1 MGCVMSSKELGMIHT
16 ANFSSLVDPADPTT
30 HKHLL
35 DVPQILSSQ
44 LDRLVR
50 QGNMFKIVGLDMI
63 LRSDAL
69 YGGQIS
75 GRLKYYAPTRG
86 RCAAYRAAFDA
97 VRTAMNLQGISMKDN
112 AQYDF
117 RTVLSPLQN
126 YSNGADIVNVAS
138 LTGTDELVLS
148 SQLAGFPDNCKVFD
162 VHNESVSPV
171 TTIPSFSSGFNTMG
185 VQGTPT
191 DFVLQDGLLFSGNEN
206 SADTEAEYIPFQLS
220 FTPGTTDISVDL
232 NWRPDPA
239 LYLAVMTGQFEIS
252 VTEIDIDGSPPAGT
266 GLRIDTSVM
275 VSGWKSIMG
284 NPDKKKRSSS
294 RKSKTLTHKK
304 K

>member
-1 MGCVMSSKELGMIHT
+1 MAKELGMIHT
-16 ANFSSLVDPADPTT
+16 ANFSSLIDPDDPLT

-35 DVPQILSSQ
+35 DVPQTLSSQ
-44 LDRLVR
+44 LNRLVR
-50 QGNMFKIVGLDMI
+50 QGNMFKIVGIDMI
-63 LRSDAL
+63 LRSDAD

-86 RCAAYRAAFDA
+86 RCEAYRAAFDA
-97 VRTAMNLQGISMKDN
+97 MRKAMDLQGISMKDN

-117 RTVLSPLQN
+117 RTVLSPLEN
-126 YSNGADIVNVAS
+126 YDNGADIINVAS
-138 LTGTDELVLS
+138 LTGSNELVLHTD
-148 SQLAGFPDNCKVFD
+148 LVGYPENCKVFD
-162 VHNESVSPV
+162 VHNASVSP
-171 TTIPSFSSGFNTMG
+171 TTALASFSSGFNTMG
-185 VQGTPT
+185 VQAAPT

-206 SADTEAEYIPFQLS
+206 SADTETEFIPFQLS

-239 LYLAVMTGQFEIS
+239 LYLAIMTGQFELRI
-252 VTEIDIDGSPPAGT
+252 TEVDIDGSPPAGT
-266 GLRIDTSVM
+266 GIRVDTSVM

-294 RKSKTLTHKK
+294 RKTHSKK
-304 K
+304 